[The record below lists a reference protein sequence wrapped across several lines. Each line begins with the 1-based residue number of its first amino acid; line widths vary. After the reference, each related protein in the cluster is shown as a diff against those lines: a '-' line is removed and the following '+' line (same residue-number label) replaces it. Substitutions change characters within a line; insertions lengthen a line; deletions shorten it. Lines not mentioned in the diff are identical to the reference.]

1 MIELRF
7 LKEMMLI
14 RQVNEKECDICHY
27 WYFLFKGLKSQ
38 LDVYKGYHCALMMS
52 TNLTN
57 IAVLN
62 IHDTDYRCIIS
73 GIKCKCEAINLMQ
86 NIDLAAKSGTL

>member
-7 LKEMMLI
+7 LKEIMLI

-38 LDVYKGYHCALMMS
+38 LDVYKGYHCVLMMS
-52 TNLTN
+52 TNLN
-57 IAVLN
+57 QYCYSK
-62 IHDTDYRCIIS
+62 HS
-73 GIKCKCEAINLMQ
+73 
-86 NIDLAAKSGTL
+86 